1 MRAHRPCSGNA
12 IRICIA
18 LSFFYIGLWGVAPL
32 RAAQA
37 ASTPGDS
44 AALTGQVIASETR
57 APIAGATVQMMGT
70 RLTTTTDSAG
80 RFVLTGLPPGVVMVE
95 VRAIGYASGNWRLT
109 LKPGQVIDHRFDLD
123 LLAYEL
129 PEVVVEAR
137 KAARR
142 FADFER
148 RRASGMGYFITK
160 EQIEKGNAVSLIDIL
175 VTVRGVQ
182 QVCIT
187 NDCIAKMVRAPPG
200 CYPQY
205 FLDGRESTPYFARN
219 TPPHDIQGI
228 EIYRGGSEIPGEFG
242 GSASGCGVIAIW
254 TKSYP

>member
-1 MRAHRPCSGNA
+1 MTAHRF
-12 IRICIA
+12 CIA
-18 LSFFYIGLWGVAPL
+18 LSFFYVGYVGTWGAAPA
-32 RAAQA
+32 RAAQDA
-37 ASTPGDS
+37 AVAGDS
-44 AALTGQVIASETR
+44 AAVTGQVVASETR
-57 APIAGATVQMMGT
+57 APIKGATVEVMGT
-70 RLTTTTDSAG
+70 RLAATTDSTG
-80 RFVLTGLPPGVVMVE
+80 RFTLPRLPPGLVMLE
-95 VRAIGYASGNWRLT
+95 VRAVGYASGNWRLT
-109 LKPGQVIDHRFDLD
+109 LKPGQVIEHRFDLD

-160 EQIEKGNAVSLIDIL
+160 EQIEHANALTLIDIL
-175 VTVRGVQ
+175 ATVRGVQ

-187 NDCIAKMVRAPPG
+187 NDCIAKMARSPPG

-205 FLDGRESTPYFARN
+205 FLDGRESTAYFARN

-228 EIYRGGSEIPGEFG
+228 EVYRGGAEIPGEFSG
-242 GSASGCGVIAIW
+242 TNSGCGVIAIW

>member
-1 MRAHRPCSGNA
+1 MRAHRPCSGNV

-80 RFVLTGLPPGVVMVE
+80 RFALTGLPPGVVMVE

-242 GSASGCGVIAIW
+242 GSGSGCGVIAIW

>member
-1 MRAHRPCSGNA
+1 MMAHRL
-12 IRICIA
+12 CIA
-18 LSFFYIGLWGVAPL
+18 LSFFYIWLWDVAPL
-32 RAAQA
+32 HAAQA
-37 ASTPGDS
+37 ASTRGDS
-44 AALTGQVIASETR
+44 AAITGQVIASETR
-57 APIAGATVQMMGT
+57 APIPRATVQVMGT
-70 RLTTTTDSAG
+70 RLVATADSAG
-80 RFVLTGLPPGVVMVE
+80 RFALTGLLPGVVMLE
-95 VRAIGYASGNWRLT
+95 ARAVGYATGNWRIN

-129 PEVVVEAR
+129 PEVTVEAK

-148 RRASGMGYFITK
+148 RRASGMGAFITK
-160 EQIEKGNAVSLIDIL
+160 EQIEHANALSLIDIL
-175 VTVRGVQ
+175 VTARGVQ

-187 NDCIAKMVRAPPG
+187 NDCVAKMARSPPG

-219 TPPHDIQGI
+219 TPPHDVQGI
-228 EIYRGGSEIPGEFG
+228 EIYRGGSEIPAEFG
-242 GSASGCGVIAIW
+242 GSNSACGVIAIW

>member
-1 MRAHRPCSGNA
+1 MIVHRLCVT
-12 IRICIA
+12 

-57 APIAGATVQMMGT
+57 APIGGATVQMMGT
-70 RLTTTTDSAG
+70 RLMTTTDSAG
-80 RFVLTGLPPGVVMVE
+80 RFALTGLPLGVVMLE

-148 RRASGMGYFITK
+148 RRVSGMGYFITK
-160 EQIEKGNAVSLIDIL
+160 EQIDRANATSLIDIL

-182 QVCIT
+182 QVCLT
-187 NDCIAKMVRAPPG
+187 NDCFAKMARSPPG

-219 TPPHDIQGI
+219 TPPHDVQGI

-242 GSASGCGVIAIW
+242 GSNSACGVIAIW

>member
-1 MRAHRPCSGNA
+1 MMAHRLCV
-12 IRICIA
+12 A
-18 LSFFYIGLWGVAPL
+18 LSFFYIRLWGVPPV
-32 RAAQA
+32 RAAQDS
-37 ASTPGDS
+37 STLGDS
-44 AALTGQVIASETR
+44 TAITGQIVASETG
-57 APIAGATVQMMGT
+57 APIKGATVQMMGT
-70 RLTTTTDSAG
+70 RMAATTDSMG
-80 RFVLTGLPPGVVMVE
+80 RFALTGLPPGPVMLE
-95 VRAIGYASGNWRLT
+95 ARAVGYATGNWRLT
-109 LKPGQVIDHRFDLD
+109 LRPGQVIDHQFDLD

-129 PEVVVEAR
+129 PEVTVEAK

-148 RRASGMGYFITK
+148 RRQSGMGYFITK
-160 EQIEKGNAVSLIDIL
+160 EQIERASPTNLIDIL

-187 NDCIAKMVRAPPG
+187 NDCFAKMVRAPPG

-242 GSASGCGVIAIW
+242 GSSSGCGVIAIW

>member
-1 MRAHRPCSGNA
+1 MMAHRLCV
-12 IRICIA
+12 A
-18 LSFFYIGLWGVAPL
+18 LSFFYIGYIGLWRAAPL
-32 RAAQA
+32 RAAQDSGA
-37 ASTPGDS
+37 TDDS
-44 AALTGQVIASETR
+44 AAITGQIVASETR
-57 APIAGATVQMMGT
+57 APIKGATVQVMGT
-70 RLTTTTDSAG
+70 RIATTTDSSG
-80 RFVLTGLPPGVVMVE
+80 RFALTALPPGLVMLE
-95 VRAIGYASGNWRLT
+95 ARAVGYATGNWRLT

-129 PEVVVEAR
+129 PEVTVEAK

-148 RRASGMGYFITK
+148 RRQSGMGYFITK
-160 EQIEKGNAVSLIDIL
+160 EQIERASPTNLIDIL
-175 VTVRGVQ
+175 VTARGVQ

-187 NDCIAKMVRAPPG
+187 NDCFAKMVRAPPG

-219 TPPHDIQGI
+219 TPPHDVQGI

>member
-37 ASTPGDS
+37 TSTPGDS
-44 AALTGQVIASETR
+44 AALAGQVIASETR
-57 APIAGATVQMMGT
+57 APIGGATVQMMGT
-70 RLTTTTDSAG
+70 RLMTTTDSAG
-80 RFVLTGLPPGVVMVE
+80 RFALTGLPPGVVMLE

-109 LKPGQVIDHRFDLD
+109 LRPGQVIEHPFDLD

-160 EQIEKGNAVSLIDIL
+160 EQIEQANASSLIDIL
-175 VTVRGVQ
+175 VRARGVQ

-187 NDCIAKMVRAPPG
+187 NDCVAKMARSPPG

-205 FLDGRESTPYFARN
+205 FLDGRESTSYFARN
-219 TPPHDIQGI
+219 TPPHDVQGI
-228 EIYRGGSEIPGEFG
+228 EIYRGGSEIPGEFS
-242 GSASGCGVIAIW
+242 GSNSGCGVIAIW

>member
-1 MRAHRPCSGNA
+1 MMAHRLCV
-12 IRICIA
+12 A
-18 LSFFYIGLWGVAPL
+18 LSFFYIGLWRAAPL

-44 AALTGQVIASETR
+44 AAVTGQVIASETR
-57 APIAGATVQMMGT
+57 APIGGATVQVMGT
-70 RLTTTTDSAG
+70 RLTTSTDSAG
-80 RFVLTGLPPGVVMVE
+80 RFALGGLPPGVVMLE
-95 VRAIGYASGNWRLT
+95 VRAIGYASGNWRVT
-109 LKPGQVIDHRFDLD
+109 LKPGQVMEHRFDLD

-148 RRASGMGYFITK
+148 RRASGMGQFITK
-160 EQIEKGNAVSLIDIL
+160 EQIDRANATSLIDIL

-182 QVCIT
+182 QVCLT
-187 NDCIAKMVRAPPG
+187 NDCFAKMARSPPG

-228 EIYRGGSEIPGEFG
+228 AVYRGGAEIPGEFSG
-242 GSASGCGVIAIW
+242 TNSGCGVIAIW